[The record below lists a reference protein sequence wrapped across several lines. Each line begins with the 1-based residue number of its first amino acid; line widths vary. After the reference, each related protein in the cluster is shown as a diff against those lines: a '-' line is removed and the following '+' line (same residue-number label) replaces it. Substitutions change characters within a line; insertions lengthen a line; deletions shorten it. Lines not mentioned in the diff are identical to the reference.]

1 MFNCGQEV
9 IDLFNREYR
18 QVVRIHFDNGKQ
30 QFDITEADI
39 VQGGMTVDRY
49 CVSGS
54 KIEMGSAIASE
65 LTIKLKNYDGHFDD
79 VSFEGA
85 SLFVQV
91 GICKWDA
98 GKWENAVVHWIP
110 CGYFII
116 DTPPRTLSTI
126 SISAL
131 DRMVRFDREVD
142 EKRLKFPMHV
152 DALVRSICDICG
164 VSLVTDV
171 SSLPNHIYSIGSLPS
186 TSSTLTY
193 RQLLQ
198 WCAAMTGTCAFMDAN
213 GQLVMKWYEQVDVTI
228 TPSERY
234 NSDMLENDIV
244 ITGFTCTGSDNATY
258 LAGSD
263 DYAINM
269 SDCGLLTNTYAG
281 VLKELYAAR
290 GGFRYRPYTATIK
303 AAPYLFPLDMIHY
316 QDKSG
321 GMHDTIVTNVTFTL
335 NCNTSIAGS
344 GETATSNSYSSGSGM
359 TTKQASA
366 INGVQNEIKVNLS
379 EQALS
384 ARDLA
389 QLTVNSMGLNVTIM
403 TSDSGVMTYYYHDGQ
418 TLSSSNII
426 YTLLGGTFAYT
437 TDYNHGNPLWQYGYT
452 QESSIILRSLMLYQI
467 TSDYI
472 ADGAIE
478 EKSLSKEYLDK
489 VSSAISHALSEAEQY
504 TNTKT
509 GDAKTYADG
518 LLKTAKAYTDELLT
532 QAKGYADGLFTVATQ
547 YTDSAAENTLS
558 DAKSYADAQDKS
570 NLEVAKNYA
579 ESVGTNTLNSAK
591 SYADGK
597 LTEGKEYTDEQV
609 AAAKS
614 YADSVGESTMTVA
627 NGYTDS
633 AVAEAQQ
640 QATEYTDRQVETA
653 NAGVAAAKKMAL
665 LLYIE
670 GEDGAVYA
678 CKLRCIDGKPCME
691 YERSEDI

>member
-54 KIEMGSAIASE
+54 KIEIGSAIASE

-85 SLFVQV
+85 SLYVQV

-98 GKWENAVVHWIP
+98 GKWENAVTHCI
-110 CGYFII
+110 
-116 DTPPRTLSTI
+116 
-126 SISAL
+126 
-131 DRMVRFDREVD
+131 
-142 EKRLKFPMHV
+142 

-244 ITGFTCTGSDNATY
+244 ITGFTCTDSDNATY

-263 DYAINM
+263 DYAIDM

-418 TLSSSNII
+418 TLSSSNFI
-426 YTLLGGTFAYT
+426 YTLLGGTFAWT
-437 TDYNHGNPLWQYGYT
+437 TTTATHCGSTD
-452 QESSIILRSLMLYQI
+452 IRRR
-467 TSDYI
+467 
-472 ADGAIE
+472 A
-478 EKSLSKEYLDK
+478 
-489 VSSAISHALSEAEQY
+489 ALS
-504 TNTKT
+504 
-509 GDAKTYADG
+509 
-518 LLKTAKAYTDELLT
+518 
-532 QAKGYADGLFTVATQ
+532 
-547 YTDSAAENTLS
+547 
-558 DAKSYADAQDKS
+558 
-570 NLEVAKNYA
+570 
-579 ESVGTNTLNSAK
+579 SV
-591 SYADGK
+591 
-597 LTEGKEYTDEQV
+597 
-609 AAAKS
+609 
-614 YADSVGESTMTVA
+614 
-627 NGYTDS
+627 
-633 AVAEAQQ
+633 
-640 QATEYTDRQVETA
+640 
-653 NAGVAAAKKMAL
+653 
-665 LLYIE
+665 
-670 GEDGAVYA
+670 
-678 CKLRCIDGKPCME
+678 P
-691 YERSEDI
+691 

>member
-1 MFNCGQEV
+1 MFDCGQEV

-30 QFDITEADI
+30 QFDITEGDI

-54 KIEMGSAIASE
+54 KIEIGSAIASE

-152 DALVRSICDICG
+152 DALVQSICDICG

-198 WCAAMTGTCAFMDAN
+198 WCATMTGTCAFMDAN

-244 ITGFTCTGSDNATY
+244 ITGFTYTDGDNATY

-263 DYAINM
+263 DYAIDL

-281 VLKELYAAR
+281 VLQELYSAR
-290 GGFRYRPYTATIK
+290 GGFCYRPYTATIK

-344 GETATSNSYSSGSGM
+344 GETATSSSYSSGSGM
-359 TTKQASA
+359 TAKQSTEVK
-366 INGVQNEIKVNLS
+366 GVQKAIEVNLS

-389 QLTVNSMGLNVTIM
+389 QLTINSMGLNVTIM
-403 TSDSGVMTYYYHDGQ
+403 TSDTGVMTYYYHDGQ

-509 GDAKTYADG
+509 GEAKTYADG
-518 LLKTAKAYTDELLT
+518 LLKTAKAYSDELLT
-532 QAKGYADGLFTVATQ
+532 QAKGYADGLFTVGTQ
-547 YTDSAAENTLS
+547 YTDSAVETTLSDAKAYADAQDKIALDNAKSYADEKLTESKGYTDEQVSDAKSYTDSAVEITLS
-558 DAKSYADAQDKS
+558 DAKSYTDKQLAAETLS
-570 NLEVAKNYA
+570 ILYA
-579 ESVGTNTLNSAK
+579 ITEDGSFRPCCIQ
-591 SYADGK
+591 YADGQYTIVDYQPK
-597 LTEGKEYTDEQV
+597 GSEKE
-609 AAAKS
+609 
-614 YADSVGESTMTVA
+614 
-627 NGYTDS
+627 
-633 AVAEAQQ
+633 
-640 QATEYTDRQVETA
+640 
-653 NAGVAAAKKMAL
+653 
-665 LLYIE
+665 
-670 GEDGAVYA
+670 
-678 CKLRCIDGKPCME
+678 
-691 YERSEDI
+691 